1 MRIGIVA
8 CGYADGYPRHAPNGT
23 PIAVDGLMTQTLG
36 RVSMDMLFVDLSA
49 LPDATIGSSVELWG
63 NQVAVDAVA
72 ESAGTIGYELL
83 CAIAPRVP
91 VRVLT

>member
-1 MRIGIVA
+1 
-8 CGYADGYPRHAPNGT
+8 
-23 PIAVDGLMTQTLG
+23 
-36 RVSMDMLFVDLSA
+36 MDMLFVDLSA

-63 NQVAVDAVA
+63 NQVPVDAVA